1 MPQEITVDFS
11 EQVAETQNKID
22 RLQSVIRD
30 IENQKYALENY
41 KKDDVFSTD
50 EVRLLLRG
58 LSTCSINISVET
70 LIPLLKQ
77 NIEDNTALIH
87 ELAKE
92 LGIDIK

>member
-1 MPQEITVDFS
+1 MPHEITVDFT
-11 EQVAETQNKID
+11 EQVYETQTKID
-22 RLQSVIRD
+22 RLQSMIHD
-30 IENQKYALENY
+30 IENRKHALEIY
-41 KKDDVFSTD
+41 KKDAVFSTD

-70 LIPLLKQ
+70 LIPLLEQ

-87 ELAKE
+87 ELARE